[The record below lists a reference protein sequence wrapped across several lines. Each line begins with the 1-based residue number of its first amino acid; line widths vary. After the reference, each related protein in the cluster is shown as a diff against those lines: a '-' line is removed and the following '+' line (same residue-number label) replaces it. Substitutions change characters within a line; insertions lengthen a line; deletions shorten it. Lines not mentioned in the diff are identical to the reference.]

1 MEDCK
6 FEFGSDS
13 DIHNVNELLSEK
25 NDRRDEHGRLGNL
38 IFRLKK

>member
-6 FEFGSDS
+6 FEFGS

-38 IFRLKK
+38 LFRLQK